1 MSSSHLD
8 MPFASDWVVL
18 LRLLS
23 FLELYDVAT
32 LGKDDA
38 AELSVRMSV
47 MVDWLKYDTFRFWFF
62 DVTRL
67 MPTRLSF
74 MSLVEW
80 RSLRQAGFSEKTSQK
95 VLGRNTR
102 WTSNN
107 VVDARRRT
115 RVS

>member
-38 AELSVRMSV
+38 AELSVRMSA
-47 MVDWLKYDTFRFWFF
+47 MVDWMKYDTFRFWFF

-67 MPTRLSF
+67 MPTTSFVHESCRMEEPQTSRL
-74 MSLVEW
+74 L
-80 RSLRQAGFSEKTSQK
+80 
-95 VLGRNTR
+95 
-102 WTSNN
+102 
-107 VVDARRRT
+107 
-115 RVS
+115 